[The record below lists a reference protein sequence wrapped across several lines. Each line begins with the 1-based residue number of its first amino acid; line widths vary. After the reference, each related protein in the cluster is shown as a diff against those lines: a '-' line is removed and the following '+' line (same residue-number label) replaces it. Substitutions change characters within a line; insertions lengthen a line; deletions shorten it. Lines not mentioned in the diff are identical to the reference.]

1 MGWLSHIII
10 REIDEHLIASSDDEK
25 EQELNDI
32 MSELADKIDAIQTGA
47 NDEG

>member
-10 REIDEHLIASSDDEK
+10 QEIDGHLIGSSNDEK

-32 MSELADKIDAIQTGA
+32 MSELVDKIDAIQVGA
-47 NDEG
+47 SDEG